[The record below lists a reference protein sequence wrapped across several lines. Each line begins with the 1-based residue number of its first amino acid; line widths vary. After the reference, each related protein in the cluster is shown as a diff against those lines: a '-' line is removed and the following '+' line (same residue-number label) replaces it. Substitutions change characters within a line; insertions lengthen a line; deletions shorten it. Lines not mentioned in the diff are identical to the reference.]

1 MNKEEF
7 LKSLTKNLKYLNP
20 GLKDAE
26 IEKFQNM
33 TDYND
38 LDPIEEANKIYER
51 NGINIK
57 VTKSFLNSLS
67 TIIEVFSSN
76 DSKNIGQLLLFFLYL
91 FFLIIIIKIPFIY
104 VRDMI
109 STIFGIFQNDNAN
122 VIWNLTIEA
131 LYAITTIIVFIRLIK
146 NKAYNIEHNKTK

>member
-20 GLKDAE
+20 SLKDAE

-51 NGINIK
+51 NSINIK

>member
-20 GLKDAE
+20 SLKDAE

-146 NKAYNIEHNKTK
+146 NKAYNIEHNKAK

>member
-20 GLKDAE
+20 SLKDAE

-91 FFLIIIIKIPFIY
+91 FSLIIIIKIPFIY

>member
-20 GLKDAE
+20 SLKDAE

>member
-7 LKSLTKNLKYLNP
+7 LKALTKNLKYLNSSI
-20 GLKDAE
+20 KDAE

-33 TDYND
+33 TDYSD
-38 LDPIEEANKIYER
+38 LDPIEEANKIYKR
-51 NGINIK
+51 NGLNIK

-67 TIIEVFSSN
+67 TIIDVFSSN

-91 FFLIIIIKIPFIY
+91 FFLIIVIKIPFIY

-122 VIWNLTIEA
+122 IIWNLTIEA

-146 NKAYNIEHNKTK
+146 NKAYDIEHNKTK

>member
-20 GLKDAE
+20 SLKDAE

-67 TIIEVFSSN
+67 TIIEVFSCN